1 MVMKPIRSCTGL
13 AVLLFVSGCGGSD
26 TGANPPPGPDPDA
39 ITVAKAPSASG
50 DAQTGVAGTALT
62 SPIRV
67 RVTQG
72 GVAHGGTAVTWAAAG
87 TGAGVSPA
95 SSTTDADGIASTTWT
110 LPHGAGS
117 ATATAT
123 VATASG
129 SPVNFSATV
138 TAAAA
143 SQLALS
149 SGNNQTAPAG
159 SELPD
164 PFRVVVRDGFGN
176 PVAGTAVT
184 WAVTAGNGSITPA
197 SSTTSASGIAQAVL
211 TLGPDAGGNTATATG
226 TGLSG
231 SPVTFSA
238 TGTAIATTS
247 DVEVGNDFFQPSTI
261 QVPAGTTVT
270 WTWTNTG
277 SISHSVQ
284 SLGST
289 SFTSSSIMTGDGS
302 TYSYTFHTPGT
313 YQYNCAVHGNAMSGT
328 VIVE

>member
-1 MVMKPIRSCTGL
+1 MKPIRSCTGL
-13 AVLLFVSGCGGSD
+13 AVLLVMWGCGGSD
-26 TGANPPPGPDPDA
+26 TGTNPPPGPDDDA

-50 DAQTGVAGTALT
+50 DAQTGMAGTALT

-72 GVAHGGTAVTWAAAG
+72 GVAHAGTAVSWAAAG
-87 TGAGVSPA
+87 TGAAVSPA

-110 LPHGAGS
+110 LPHNAGN

-123 VATASG
+123 VATATG

-143 SQLALS
+143 SQMALS
-149 SGNNQTAPAG
+149 SGNDQTATAG
-159 SELPD
+159 SELAD
-164 PFRVVVRDGFGN
+164 PFRVVVRDAFGN

-184 WAVTAGNGSITPA
+184 WAVTAGDGSITPA
-197 SSTTSASGIAQAVL
+197 SSTSSATGIAQAVL
-211 TLGPDAGGNTATATG
+211 TLGPDAGSNAATASS

-247 DVEVGNDFFQPSTI
+247 DVVVGNDFFQPSAI
-261 QVPAGTTVT
+261 RVSAGTTVT
-270 WTWTNTG
+270 WTWTNTSG
-277 SISHSVQ
+277 TSHSVQ
-284 SLGST
+284 SLGPP
-289 SFTSSSIMTGDGS
+289 SFTSSSIMSGDGS
-302 TYSYTFHTPGT
+302 TYSYTFNTPGT
-313 YQYNCAVHGNAMSGT
+313 YQYNCAVHGNAMSGR